1 VPFPPAPD
9 AEWEVAFAAIDAAF
23 AGAARPDHFTEYTH
37 CCECADEDA
46 FFQGHTPE
54 SLGEEL
60 YPETIGLAFLTKEAF
75 DYLLPALARM
85 LPRSFPHYC
94 IGDVLFHVENRLDT
108 FSHAQRAAIRD
119 LLYLTYEKKKAEIDA
134 SPFDYEQI
142 WRMLNDLDA
151 TA

>member
-9 AEWEVAFAAIDAAF
+9 AGWDETFAAIDAAF
-23 AGAARPDHFTEYTH
+23 ADATRPEHFTNIEH

-54 SLGEEL
+54 SLAEQL
-60 YPETIGLAFLTKEAF
+60 YPETIGLAFLTQDAF
-75 DYLLPALARM
+75 AYFLPALVRM

-94 IGDVLFHVENRLDT
+94 VGDVLFHVENRLDT
-108 FSHAQRAAIRD
+108 LTPTQRAAIRD